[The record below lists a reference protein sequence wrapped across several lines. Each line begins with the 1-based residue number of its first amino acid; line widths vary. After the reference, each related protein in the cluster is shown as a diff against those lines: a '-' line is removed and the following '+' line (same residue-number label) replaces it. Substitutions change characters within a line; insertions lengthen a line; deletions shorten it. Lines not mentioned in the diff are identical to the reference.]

1 MTKAKR
7 IILAS
12 TSPFRKK
19 LLSDAGIAFESEAP
33 QGDEKSISGL
43 PPPLL
48 AAKRA
53 EFKALDVA
61 RRMAPGAL
69 VIGADQV
76 LGMNGVSYD
85 KAWDEDEAFARL
97 KDFQGRIHHLHSAIC
112 FVTVDTEGGPQTVH
126 EDIVTIP
133 MTMKPLTDVQIKQY
147 IATGEWQ
154 GCVGCYRIEGKGRAL
169 FSDVGADESAI
180 IGLPMSSLL
189 KALKEYQ

>member
-19 LLSDAGIAFESEAP
+19 LLEDAGIEFVCEAA
-33 QGDEKSISGL
+33 QGDEKSITGL

-53 EFKALDVA
+53 EFKAFDVA
-61 RRMAPGAL
+61 RRMTPGSL
-69 VIGADQV
+69 IIGADQV
-76 LGMNGVSYD
+76 LGMGGVSYD
-85 KAWDEDEAFARL
+85 KAWDESEAIERL
-97 KDFQGRIHHLHSAIC
+97 KDFEGRVHHLHSAYCLVVVGSDGIS
-112 FVTVDTEGGPQTVH
+112 QTIH
-126 EDIVTIP
+126 EDVINIP
-133 MTMKPLTDVQIKQY
+133 MTMKPLTELQIKQY

-169 FSDVGADESAI
+169 FAAIGADESAI
-180 IGLPMSSLL
+180 IGLPMSPLL
-189 KALKEYQ
+189 SALKKYT